1 MNATLRLTL
10 SAASLL
16 FTLTQLCPAQL
27 GVTKEELVKRYGKC
41 SPNPGGKPRGP
52 NLYGNVI
59 DVGDDCTFSDGQTSI
74 MALFKADRAVG
85 FYYSKQP
92 TFWDSLF
99 HPFQYSYLPLSGA
112 EISSFL
118 RTGVPSAEW
127 VPIASDAIVR
137 RWRTSDSSAAAYYFV
152 GGHSDLHTL
161 VVHTAAVDE
170 VYRKIEKY

>member
-1 MNATLRLTL
+1 MDATIRMML

-27 GVTKEELVKRYGKC
+27 GATKEELVKRYGAC
-41 SPNPGGKPRGP
+41 SPNPAGKPRGP
-52 NLYGNVI
+52 NVYDSVI

-99 HPFQYSYLPLSGA
+99 HPFQYSYLPLSDA
-112 EISSFL
+112 EISSLLHTAFP
-118 RTGVPSAEW
+118 GAEW
-127 VPIASDAIVR
+127 LPIASDAVVR
-137 RWRTSDSSAAAYYFV
+137 RWRTSDSSAAAYYFA
-152 GGHSDLHTL
+152 GGHSDLHSL

-170 VYRKIEKY
+170 MYRKIEKY